1 MGVVR
6 ETLKAVTPGPAL
18 RWRQR
23 RILNGT
29 AERYAGASNEQ
40 IFSSIYHSDY
50 WGNAPDA
57 DFTSG
62 GGSQEARIVEP
73 YVAAIQEFLTTFAEP
88 PDAVDLGCGDFGVGR
103 RIRPRC
109 AGYVACDVVPDVVAR
124 NRLLHAALEVDF
136 RQLDMAA
143 APLPTGRVVFIR
155 QVLQHLA
162 NADIARVVAK
172 LPQFEYVVITEHLPA
187 DPGFVP
193 NLDMPTGP
201 HIRLGLGSGI
211 DVAQPPFDLAFVE
224 KSVICTVELGEA
236 IIRTTAY
243 RTR

>member
-6 ETLKAVTPGPAL
+6 DSLKAVTPGPAL

-23 RILNGT
+23 RILNST
-29 AERYAGASNEQ
+29 AERYAGASNEE
-40 IFSSIYHSDY
+40 IFSSIYHSEY

-73 YVAAIQEFLTTFAEP
+73 YVAAVEQFLSGFPEK

-103 RIRPRC
+103 RIRPGC
-109 AGYVACDVVPDVVAR
+109 AGYVACDVVPDVVER
-124 NRLLHAALEVDF
+124 NRERHARLDVDF

-143 APLPTGRVVFIR
+143 DPLPPGRVVFIR
-155 QVLQHLA
+155 QVLQHLS

-172 LPQFEYVVITEHLPA
+172 LAQFDYVVITEHLPA
-187 DPGFVP
+187 DPDFVP

-211 DVAQPPFDLAFVE
+211 DVARAPFDLSHLEATVL
-224 KSVICTVELGEA
+224 CTVDLGEA
-236 IIRTTAY
+236 IIRTTVY